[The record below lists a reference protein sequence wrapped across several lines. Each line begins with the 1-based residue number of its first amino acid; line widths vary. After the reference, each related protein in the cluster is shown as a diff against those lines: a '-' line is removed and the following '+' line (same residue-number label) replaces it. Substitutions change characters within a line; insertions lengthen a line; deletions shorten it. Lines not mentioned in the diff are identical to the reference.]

1 MSQQE
6 GTFPA
11 KPFFSCTPDEFIIVD
26 ADAAKSALRTGSMGS
41 IEPWMTFKRG
51 DGNVIDS
58 VPHKMATRQ
67 EDMVAVECED
77 GTVYIDFAEGRAR
90 KVTSQGEFVYMGT
103 LEDRN
108 DGRGYIPVSLG
119 SVGLS

>member
-1 MSQQE
+1 MSQEE
-6 GTFPA
+6 GTLPA

-26 ADAAKSALRTGSMGS
+26 ADAAKSALRTGSMV
-41 IEPWMTFKRG
+41 PWMTFERG

-58 VPHKMATRQ
+58 VPHKMATRE
-67 EDMVAVECED
+67 EDMVAVECKG

-103 LEDRN
+103 LEERN
-108 DGRGYIPVSLG
+108 DGRGYIPVS
-119 SVGLS
+119 